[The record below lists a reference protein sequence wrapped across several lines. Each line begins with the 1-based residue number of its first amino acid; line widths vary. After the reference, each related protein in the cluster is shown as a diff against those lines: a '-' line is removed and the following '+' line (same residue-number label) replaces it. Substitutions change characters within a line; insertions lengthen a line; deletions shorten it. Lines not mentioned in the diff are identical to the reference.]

1 MGLNLEKSKAMLVSA
16 AEDGHAMSQ
25 AELGAML
32 IGRNCV
38 DSEGSSTSDL
48 LLILDMRSSSSSSA
62 SIT

>member
-1 MGLNLEKSKAMLVSA
+1 MLVSA

-32 IGRNCV
+32 IDGICV
-38 DSEGSSTSDL
+38 DSGGSSTSDL